1 MKTYSPEE
9 LQEILN
15 AHAAW
20 LKNPSEGA
28 RANLGG
34 ANLNWANLRG
44 ADLTRADLTRAD
56 LSRANLRRANLT
68 EANLYKVD
76 LTRAYLSEVNLNWA
90 NLSEAN
96 LTEAHLGGANL
107 NWANLRGADLGVKNP
122 LARAIRVKGACW
134 EACAWVEKQNK
145 KSWGALVK
153 ACDRE
158 DWVEW
163 LESSGLWERE
173 TK

>member
-1 MKTYSPEE
+1 MKTYSPKK

-28 RANLGG
+28 RANLRGADLTRADLSG

-44 ADLTRADLTRAD
+44 ADLR
-56 LSRANLRRANLT
+56 
-68 EANLYKVD
+68 
-76 LTRAYLSEVNLNWA
+76 
-90 NLSEAN
+90 
-96 LTEAHLGGANL
+96 GANL
-107 NWANLRGADLGVKNP
+107 NWADLRGANLGVKNP
-122 LARAIRVKGACW
+122 LARAIRVKGACL
-134 EACAWVEKQNK
+134 EACDWVEKQNEK
-145 KSWGALVK
+145 DWGPLVK

-173 TK
+173 AA